1 MVTILYTIYLIIQG
15 VWSGEALD
23 TKIKKKV
30 FERND
35 GNKKGYI
42 DRYFEYPTNLL
53 AASIY
58 GVVYT
63 IILTIDLL
71 IVQVVDNWE
80 GITIWV
86 SGFYESNEVVI
97 NSIGIVI
104 GVALFYR
111 MMYNTDFVK
120 VWVEDFTGKDE
131 DIRREIRS
139 LYKGMLTKTDEGGSL
154 ITFVKELSP
163 QVTNKELKANIE
175 RVGYHNKWFINK
187 LNRYIQDGAIKT
199 NNGNSDLIIKIF
211 TTNYYEESLQK
222 IAFNKQMGIKNSV
235 ELEQFKSFIRHIE
248 AGYLKGMEIES
259 ETTLE
264 EATKG
269 AIQII
274 KQIQGVF

>member
-86 SGFYESNEVVI
+86 SGFYEGNEVVI

-139 LYKGMLTKTDEGGSL
+139 LYKGMLTKTDEGDSL

>member
-139 LYKGMLTKTDEGGSL
+139 LYKGMLTKTDEGDSL

>member
-131 DIRREIRS
+131 DIRREIRG
-139 LYKGMLTKTDEGGSL
+139 LYKGMLTKTDEGDSL

-199 NNGNSDLIIKIF
+199 NNGDSDLIIKIF

>member
-139 LYKGMLTKTDEGGSL
+139 LYKGMLTKTDEGDSL

-199 NNGNSDLIIKIF
+199 NDGNSDLIIKIF

>member
-71 IVQVVDNWE
+71 IVQVVDNWD

-199 NNGNSDLIIKIF
+199 NDGNSDLIIKIF

-222 IAFNKQMGIKNSV
+222 IAFNKQMGVKNSV

-264 EATKG
+264 EDTKG